1 MTNAAAM
8 PSHQPAFDEARAQ
21 AFAGKMLGA
30 LNSSALILMT
40 SIGHR
45 ARLFDAM
52 AGVTPCTIA
61 ELAAEADLAERYVRE
76 WLAVM
81 TTAGVVEYDPA
92 DHTYHLPAEHAG
104 WLTRA
109 AAPNNIAVTAQFI
122 GVVAGVE
129 DEILAR
135 FGDGKGLHY
144 HDYGRFHE
152 VMGELTQDAVVMN
165 LVPHILP
172 VMPDAIARLEAGIE
186 VIDIGCGAGGAMLA
200 LAERFPRSRFTGIDL
215 CADAYEAAEA
225 EGKRKGL
232 TNLTYAEVDV
242 STQTRF
248 GDYDLVFAFDAV
260 HDQKDPQGMLDA
272 VRRSIKPGGTFLMVD
287 INGSSQ
293 LEKNLN
299 HPLGAYLYMMS
310 TMHCTPVSLAQ
321 GGAGLGT
328 MWGVELAG
336 EMLAKAGFS
345 KVSLTHLPTDPFNA
359 YFVARP

>member
-1 MTNAAAM
+1 MTSANAVRA
-8 PSHQPAFDEARAQ
+8 HHDEFDAGKAE

-30 LNSSALILMT
+30 LNSSAMILMT

-45 ARLFDAM
+45 AGLFDAL
-52 AGVTPCTIA
+52 ANITPCTVL

-81 TTAGVVEYDPA
+81 VTAGVVEYEPKSA
-92 DHTYHLPAEHAG
+92 TYHLPAEHAG

-109 AAPNNIAVTAQFI
+109 AAPNNMAVTAQFI

-129 DEILAR
+129 DEMLAR
-135 FGDGKGLHY
+135 FRDGKGLHY

-152 VMGELTQDAVVMN
+152 VMGELTQQAVVMN

-172 VMPDAIARLEAGIE
+172 IMPEMSARLEAGID

-200 LAERFPRSRFTGIDL
+200 LAERFPRSRFKGIDL
-215 CADAYEAAEA
+215 CADAYADAAAE
-225 EGKRKGL
+225 GQRKGL
-232 TNLTYAEVDV
+232 GNLSYAEVDV
-242 STQTRF
+242 SKQTQF
-248 GDYDLVFAFDAV
+248 GAYDLVFAFDAV

-272 VRRSIKPGGTFLMVD
+272 VRRSLKPGGTFLMVD
-287 INGSSQ
+287 IDGSSK
-293 LEKNLN
+293 LENNLD
-299 HPLGAYLYMMS
+299 HMLGAYLYMMS

-321 GGAGLGT
+321 GGVGLGT

-336 EMLAKAGFS
+336 EMLAEAGFS
-345 KVSLTHLPTDPFNA
+345 KVSLTRLPSDPFNA
-359 YFVARP
+359 YFVARV

>member
-1 MTNAAAM
+1 MTSANAVRA
-8 PSHQPAFDEARAQ
+8 HQDEFDAGKAE
-21 AFAGKMLGA
+21 AFAGKMIGA

-45 ARLFDAM
+45 SGLFDAM
-52 AGVTPCTIA
+52 ATITPCTVM

-81 TTAGVVEYDPA
+81 TTAGVVAYEPKSA
-92 DHTYHLPAEHAG
+92 TYHLPAEHAG

-129 DEILAR
+129 DEMLAR
-135 FGDGKGLHY
+135 FRDGKGLHY

-152 VMGELTQDAVVMN
+152 VMGEHTHQAVVMN

-172 VMPDAIARLEAGIE
+172 IMPDVIARLEAGIE
-186 VIDIGCGAGGAMLA
+186 VIDLGCGAGGAMLA
-200 LAERFPRSRFTGIDL
+200 LAERFPNSRFKGIDL
-215 CADAYEAAEA
+215 CADAYEDAEA
-225 EGKRKGL
+225 EGRRKGL
-232 TNLTYAEVDV
+232 ANLSFAEVDV
-242 STQTRF
+242 SKQTSF
-248 GDYDLVFAFDAV
+248 GAHDLVFAFDAV
-260 HDQKDPQGMLDA
+260 HDQKDPQGMLNA
-272 VRRSIKPGGTFLMVD
+272 VRRSLKPGGTFLMVD
-287 INGSSQ
+287 IEGSSR
-293 LEKNLN
+293 LENNLD
-299 HPLGAYLYMMS
+299 HMLGAYLYMMS

-336 EMLAKAGFS
+336 EMLARAGFS
-345 KVSLTHLPTDPFNA
+345 KVSLTRLPSDPFNA